1 MIVDCAVYAEGHRLD
16 RPKRV
21 GGVRAEAADAAG
33 FAWVGLV
40 EPSAEEFEAVRRE
53 FDLHPLAVEDAV
65 TPTSGRSSSVYD
77 DSLFTRLQDDPL
89 RSSD

>member
-40 EPSAEEFEAVRRE
+40 EPSAEEFTAI
-53 FDLHPLAVEDAV
+53 
-65 TPTSGRSSSVYD
+65 SSAAWAAAT
-77 DSLFTRLQDDPL
+77 LWRK
-89 RSSD
+89 